1 MYLYHNTENDLVI
14 NVEEIQFRQQ
24 MIQACKKRFASY
36 GYHEIYTPTFEA
48 YDLYANMNGTVN
60 QHEMIKTIDN
70 AGEVLVLRPDIT
82 IPITKLIANSNE
94 QLHEDLRY
102 FYIQNV
108 FRQTAEQKNYREN
121 TQAGVEYFGNTSPE
135 ADAEIIALA
144 IHLMKDMQLE
154 HFTIELGHAAFFQQL
169 VQDMAL
175 DKENLLEL
183 QLAIQA
189 KNITEIE
196 EILTKLSV
204 SSDKKEILTSLP
216 FLYGEPVQVI
226 ERAQALPISEPL
238 KRTLQNIHN
247 IYDVLHSYGVA
258 EHIVID
264 LSLINHMDYYSDMIF
279 QGFIEKIGKPILM
292 GGRYNKLANQFNANI
307 PAIGFAFDMD
317 LLLEGASYNSHLKKD
332 TLDVVLL
339 FDKKVEKIALTHA
352 TQLRVNDYQVITYT
366 NTTNEEQIPNAPYT
380 IHLTE
385 TNMTIH
391 GPDQKLIYEPNED
404 IVSLLQERRK

>member
-1 MYLYHNTENDLVI
+1 
-14 NVEEIQFRQQ
+14 
-24 MIQACKKRFASY
+24 
-36 GYHEIYTPTFEA
+36 PTFEA

-108 FRQTAEQKNYREN
+108 FRQTEAQKNYREN

-144 IHLMKDMQLE
+144 IHLMRDMQLE
-154 HFTIELGHAAFFQQL
+154 HFTIELGHAAFFEQL
-169 VQDMAL
+169 IQDMEL
-175 DKENLLEL
+175 NKTDLLKL
-183 QLAIQA
+183 QSTIQA
-189 KNITEIE
+189 KNMTEIE
-196 EILTKLSV
+196 EVLAKLSV
-204 SSDKKEILTSLP
+204 SSDKKEIITSLH
-216 FLYGEPVQVI
+216 FLYGEPTQVI
-226 ERAQALPISEPL
+226 EKANISPISKTL
-238 KRTLQNIHN
+238 KKSLQNIQD

-258 EHIVID
+258 QHIVID

-292 GGRYNKLANQFNANI
+292 GGRYNRLANQFNANI

-317 LLLEGASYNSHLKKD
+317 LLLEGIAHQSHVKKD
-332 TLDVVLL
+332 TIDIILL
-339 FDKKVEKIALTHA
+339 FDKKAEKTALTNA
-352 TQLRVNDYQVITYT
+352 TKLRINDYRVITYT
-366 NTTNEEQIPNAPYT
+366 DTTSKERIPEASYT

-385 TNMTIH
+385 TKMTIH
-391 GPDQKLIYEPNED
+391 EADQEMNYEPTE
-404 IVSLLQERRK
+404 

>member
-14 NVEEIQFRQQ
+14 NVEQIHFRQQ
-24 MIQACKKRFASY
+24 IIQACKKRFASY

-108 FRQTAEQKNYREN
+108 FRQTAAQKNYREN

-154 HFTIELGHAAFFQQL
+154 PFTIELGHAAFFQQL
-169 VQDMAL
+169 VQDMEWS
-175 DKENLLEL
+175 KEALLEL
-183 QLAIQA
+183 QSAIQA

-196 EILTKLSV
+196 DLLTKLSV

-216 FLYGEPVQVI
+216 FLYGEPIQVI
-226 ERAQALPISEPL
+226 EKAKALPISEPL
-238 KRTLQNIHN
+238 KQTLQNIQD

-258 EHIVID
+258 QHIVID

-292 GGRYNKLANQFNANI
+292 GGRYNRLANQFNANI

-317 LLLEGASYNSHLKKD
+317 LVLEGIAHQTQVEKD
-332 TLDVVLL
+332 TIDVVLL
-339 FDKKVEKIALTHA
+339 FDKKAEKNALMNA
-352 TQLRVNDYQVITYT
+352 TKLRMSDYRVITYT
-366 NTTNEEQIPNAPYT
+366 DTTSKEQIPDASYT

-385 TNMTIH
+385 TKMTIH
-391 GPDQKLIYEPNED
+391 ETDQETDYAPTED
-404 IVSLLQERRK
+404 ILSLLQERRN

>member
-1 MYLYHNTENDLVI
+1 ME
-14 NVEEIQFRQQ
+14 
-24 MIQACKKRFASY
+24 
-36 GYHEIYTPTFEA
+36 
-48 YDLYANMNGTVN
+48 MN
-60 QHEMIKTIDN
+60 KTIYN

-108 FRQTAEQKNYREN
+108 FRQTAAQKNYREN

-144 IHLMKDMQLE
+144 IHLMKDMNLE

-169 VQDMAL
+169 VQDMNLSKDA
-175 DKENLLEL
+175 LLEL

-189 KNITEIE
+189 TNITEIE
-196 EILTKLSV
+196 EVLTKLSV
-204 SSDKKEILTSLP
+204 SSDKREILTLLP
-216 FLYGEPVQVI
+216 FLYGEPTQVI
-226 ERAQALPISEPL
+226 EKARALPISKPL
-238 KRTLQNIHN
+238 KQTLQNIQD

-258 EHIVID
+258 QHIVID

-292 GGRYNKLANQFNANI
+292 GGRYNKLSNQFNANI

-317 LLLEGASYNSHLKKD
+317 LVLEGIAHQSHLKKD
-332 TLDVVLL
+332 TIDIVLL
-339 FDKKVEKIALTHA
+339 FDKKVEKNALTNA
-352 TQLRVNDYQVITYT
+352 TKLRMNNYRVITYT
-366 NTTNEEQIPNAPYT
+366 DTASKEQIPDASYT

-385 TNMTIH
+385 TNMTIYEA
-391 GPDQKLIYEPNED
+391 DQETHYEPTTD
-404 IVSLLQERRK
+404 ILSL